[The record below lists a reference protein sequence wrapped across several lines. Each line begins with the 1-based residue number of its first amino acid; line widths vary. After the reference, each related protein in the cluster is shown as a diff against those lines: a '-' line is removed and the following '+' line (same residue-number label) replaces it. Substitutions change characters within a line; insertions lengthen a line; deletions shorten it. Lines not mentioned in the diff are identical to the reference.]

1 MKTKIFIAFIAFAT
15 LISCNVQNNSEHEE
29 EEIDACKV
37 EGAEGVVIL
46 NKKQR
51 EALELELGTFQMRNL
66 TTLVKTNGE
75 LEVPPSS
82 IADITAII
90 GGNVKE
96 IKVFHGDK
104 VKKGQVLAV
113 LEHPDYISLQEEY
126 AEMANKLEYL
136 EKEYNRQKELFENNV
151 GAGKDYQKVK
161 SEFNTAKSRHAGL
174 KSRLLLLNLSPE
186 NVKNGSISNTI
197 KILSPINGYVNEI
210 NINVGTFVDSK
221 DKLMEVT
228 DNSKIHADFLVFEN
242 DVHLIKKG
250 QKIDFTVS
258 NRPGEE
264 LSAKIFA
271 IGKEFEANSRAV
283 HVHAELDKVQS
294 GLIPG
299 MYISGHIH
307 TDENYSLA
315 LPDRAVVTEGTKSFI
330 FILDQVALIEF
341 AEEGEEGENGCE
353 DDCEDK
359 CEGDEKVTIGEDAK
373 AFKMVEVI
381 TGQKD
386 AGYTEIR
393 LLDSLPENSQIVMN
407 AAYYLLSD
415 LKKDEAEDTCDD

>member
-1 MKTKIFIAFIAFAT
+1 MKSKIFIMFIAFAT
-15 LISCNVQNNSEHEE
+15 LISCNVQNRSEQEE
-29 EEIDACKV
+29 ENE
-37 EGAEGVVIL
+37 EHGQEGVVIL
-46 NKKQR
+46 NEKQR
-51 EALELELGTFQMRNL
+51 EALKLELGTFQMRNL

-75 LEVPPSS
+75 LEVPPAS

-126 AEMANKLEYL
+126 AEIANKLEYL
-136 EKEYNRQKELFENNV
+136 EKEYNRQKELFENSV
-151 GAGKDYQKVK
+151 GSGKDYQQVK
-161 SEFNTAKSRHAGL
+161 SEYNTAKSRHEGL
-174 KSRLLLLNLSPE
+174 KSRLLLLSLSPE
-186 NVKNGSISNTI
+186 KVKNGSISNSITI
-197 KILSPINGYVNEI
+197 ISPIDGYVNEI
-210 NINVGTFVDSK
+210 NINVGTYVDSK

-242 DVHLIKKG
+242 DVHLIKEG
-250 QKIDFTVS
+250 QKVDFTVS
-258 NRPGEE
+258 NKPGEE

-283 HVHAELDKVQS
+283 HIHASLDNVQT

-307 TDENYSLA
+307 TDENYSNA
-315 LPDRAVVTEGTKSFI
+315 LPDNAVVTEGTKSFI
-330 FILDQVALIEF
+330 FILDQDALEEYKEEMEENESNEEEHE
-341 AEEGEEGENGCE
+341 EEGEEAIE
-353 DDCEDK
+353 
-359 CEGDEKVTIGEDAK
+359 IGEDAM
-373 AFKMVEVI
+373 AFRMIEVI

-386 AGYTEIR
+386 AGYTEIK
-393 LLDSLPENSQIVMN
+393 LLDSLPENTQIVMN

-415 LKKDEAEDTCDD
+415 LKKGEAGDDD